1 MKYQEFKIAPFPSIL
16 EDINGIQNY
25 GLYLDLIESE
35 LFGNSLHESVNETNI
50 KILKKLETLAVSN
63 PTKGSSYSY
72 VFLMF
77 GANNQLHVLGNQQKV
92 ELTRINN
99 NEYTFSDGKTYP
111 DGRWSKLAYWKL
123 YIFDND
129 SKFEKFKTY
138 LRMKFESVIED
149 SSVLKRTS
157 NTIGVV
163 I

>member
-1 MKYQEFKIAPFPSIL
+1 MRYQEFKIEPYPSIL

-25 GLYLDLIESE
+25 SLYLDLIESE
-35 LFGNSLHESVNETNI
+35 LLENKLYESVDENSIE
-50 KILKKLETLAVSN
+50 ILKKLETLAVSN
-63 PTKGSSYSY
+63 PKEGSTYNY

-149 SSVLKRTS
+149 SGDRERTE
-157 NTIGVV
+157 NTTGVM